1 MHLTILLPDQL
12 FLDEEVSKVIAEA
25 QDGSFCLLP
34 RHIDFA
40 ASLVPGILSFH
51 TPQGEQFVAVD
62 EGVLVK
68 QGQEVR
74 VSTRNA
80 IRSDDLQG
88 LKQAVRESLR
98 RLDERERQ
106 ARAALARLEAD
117 IVRGFAE
124 LQGTRP

>member
-1 MHLTILLPDQL
+1 MHLTILLPDQM
-12 FLDEEVSKVIAEA
+12 FLDEEVGKVVAEA

-34 RHIDFA
+34 KHIDFA

-51 TPQGEQFVAVD
+51 TTRGEQFVAVD

-68 QGQEVR
+68 HGPEVR

-80 IRSDDLQG
+80 IRSDDLEG
-88 LKQAVRESLR
+88 LKHAVRESLR

>member
-1 MHLTILLPDQL
+1 MRLTILLPDQMY
-12 FLDEEVSKVIAEA
+12 LDEEVSKVVAEA

-34 RHIDFA
+34 KHIDFA
-40 ASLVPGILSFH
+40 AALVPGILSFH
-51 TPQGEQFVAVD
+51 TAQGEQFVAVD

-68 QGQEVR
+68 QGADVR